1 MRYAPWVVVSM
12 LLPLSTV
19 LSNCGA
25 YGPGFGRLGEAACPE
40 LGGNADAL
48 HAQYAANA
56 QMNAKIRAFVQAA
69 KDLGA
74 VAVQIEGE
82 AAEACQRMAMDLGAS
97 PQEFAAPD
105 EPGARANV
113 ACAVAS

>member
-1 MRYAPWVVVSM
+1 MRYGRLVLVPLV
-12 LLPLSTV
+12 LPCLTV

-25 YGPGFGRLGEAACPE
+25 FGPGFGRLGEAACPE

-48 HAQYAANA
+48 RAQ
-56 QMNAKIRAFVQAA
+56 QAA

-74 VAVQIEGE
+74 VSLQIEAE

-97 PQEFAAPD
+97 PQEFTANN

-113 ACAVAS
+113 AC